1 MPRMRSTLFSL
12 LAILLLASCASDNK
26 SSDSSDF
33 KPPFKGETMAQVR
46 SQYDDPSRVNQ
57 NSDGTQMWTY
67 VLGKGKMFI
76 PYYGAFAHPTILI
89 VTFDPAGNVSSWNTS
104 Q

>member
-1 MPRMRSTLFSL
+1 MRSTLYSL
-12 LAILLLASCASDNK
+12 LAVLILAGCASDNK
-26 SSDSSDF
+26 SGDSSDF

-57 NSDGTQMWTY
+57 NSDGVQTWVY
-67 VLGKGKMFI
+67 VLGKGRMFI
-76 PYYGAFAHPTILI
+76 PYYGAFTHPTILL
-89 VTFDPAGNVSSWNTS
+89 VTFDSNGNVSSWSTS